1 MIKIKNLSKKF
12 ENNVVLDD
20 INLDVKDGKI
30 IAILGPSGS
39 GKSTLLRCINLLERP
54 YAGSIEIDGLSI
66 DYASVNASQTRQLR
80 LKSAMVFQNYNLFAN
95 KNAIENVA
103 EALIITRGFSKQDAF
118 NIARQKLAQ
127 MGLEHKQNSYPH
139 ELSGG
144 QQQRVAI
151 ARALAINPKVM
162 LFDEPTSALD
172 VELVAEV
179 LDAIKSIKDRT
190 MLIVTHELEFAKEI
204 ADEIVFLAGGIIVYR
219 GLANEFFALTCH
231 ENETLNGFL
240 KRLKKGG

>member
-12 ENNVVLDD
+12 ENNIVLND

-30 IAILGPSGS
+30 VVILGPSGS

-54 YAGSIEIDGLSI
+54 YAGSIKIDGLEI
-66 DYASVNASQTRQLR
+66 DYANINQKQTRELR
-80 LKSAMVFQNYNLFAN
+80 LKSAMVFQSYNLFAN

-103 EALIITRGFSKQDAF
+103 EALIITRGFEKQSAF
-118 NIARQKLAQ
+118 NIAKQKLAQ
-127 MGLEHKQNSYPH
+127 MGLEHKQDSYPH

-190 MLIVTHELEFAKEI
+190 MLIVTHELEFAREI
-204 ADEIVFLAGGIIVYR
+204 ADEIIFLESGRIVYQ
-219 GLANEFFALTCH
+219 GLPDEFFALTHH
-231 ENETLNGFL
+231 ENEVLNNFL
-240 KRLKKGG
+240 KRIKKGV

>member
-12 ENNVVLDD
+12 ENNVVLND

-54 YAGSIEIDGLSI
+54 YAGSIKIDDLEI
-66 DYASVNASQTRQLR
+66 DYANVNQKQTKELR
-80 LKSAMVFQNYNLFAN
+80 LKSAMVFQSYNLFAN

-103 EALIITRGFSKQDAF
+103 EALIITRSFSKQDAF
-118 NIARQKLAQ
+118 NVAQQKLAQ
-127 MGLEHKQNSYPH
+127 MGLEHKQNAYPH

-190 MLIVTHELEFAKEI
+190 MLIVTHELEFAREI
-204 ADEIVFLAGGIIVYR
+204 ADEIVFLAGGRIVYQ
-219 GLANEFFALTCH
+219 GLPDEFFTLAYH
-231 ENETLNGFL
+231 ENETLNNFL
-240 KRLKKGG
+240 KRIKKGA

>member
-1 MIKIKNLSKKF
+1 MLSIKNLSKKF
-12 ENNVVLDD
+12 ENHVVLND
-20 INLDVKDGKI
+20 INLEVQDGKI
-30 IAILGPSGS
+30 VVIIGPSGS
-39 GKSTLLRCINLLERP
+39 GKSTLLRCVNLLERP
-54 YAGSIEIDGLSI
+54 YAGSIEIDGLKI
-66 DYASVNASQTRQLR
+66 DYANVDKKQTRQLR

-103 EALIITRGFSKQDAF
+103 EALIVTRGVKKEEAF
-118 NIARQKLAQ
+118 KIARQKLAQ
-127 MGLEHKQNSYPH
+127 MGLEHKAKSYPH

-190 MLIVTHELEFAKEI
+190 MLIVTHELEFAREI
-204 ADEIVFLAGGIIVYR
+204 ADEIIFLANSNIIYR
-219 GLANEFFALTCH
+219 GKPDEFFSLTNH
-231 ENETLNGFL
+231 ENEILNSFL
-240 KRLKKGG
+240 KRIKRGV